1 MRAADRGRAEGAE
14 ADDPRRADGDA
25 RAGGDPHE
33 AAARLPHPVG
43 VGPDRADLPG
53 AAGRQTADV
62 RAAGGLGAEPARP
75 VRGRSAAG
83 ACGPVFHGS
92 RSGDFARFRL
102 VGGADDH
109 GGEKSGRGGGRRAFF
124 RNDRRYGLLVGR
136 RKARGWPGDA
146 RDRAAGGVRRIFARL
161 QGQERDAQA
170 GACPEGRPRRQRRVR
185 SDAGGRRRN
194 RGHLAEVDREA
205 RRGAGRPSVREFG
218 RHRRTRR
225 RSGPALRRISRT
237 PWQDPRHRPILAKT
251 AELLDSGCLV
261 AAICGAT
268 AALAEAGLLDNRPH
282 TSNSLEFLTFFCP
295 NYRGASFYRDEPVV
309 VDGRL
314 ITTGSAGALLL
325 AREVMRRLDVMSG
338 EALEAWYHY
347 YSTGEAA
354 YFYALMGA
362 VSDR

>member
-1 MRAADRGRAEGAE
+1 MKDAYVYVLDALADWELGHVTAELNSGQYFKRPGGRVPVRTVGASGE
-14 ADDPRRADGDA
+14 PVVTK
-25 RAGGDPHE
+25 GGFTI
-33 AAARLPHPVG
+33 V
-43 VGPDRADLPG
+43 PDLTVEDIRPETCAVLLLPG
-53 AAGRQTADV
+53 ADT
-62 RAAGGLGAEPARP
+62 
-75 VRGRSAAG
+75 
-83 ACGPVFHGS
+83 
-92 RSGDFARFRL
+92 
-102 VGGADDH
+102 
-109 GGEKSGRGGGRRAFF
+109 
-124 RNDRRYGLLVGR
+124 
-136 RKARGWPGDA
+136 
-146 RDRAAGGVRRIFARL
+146 
-161 QGQERDAQA
+161 
-170 GACPEGRPRRQRRVR
+170 
-185 SDAGGRRRN
+185 
-194 RGHLAEVDREA
+194 
-205 RRGAGRPSVREFG
+205 
-218 RHRRTRR
+218 
-225 RSGPALRRISRT
+225 
-237 PWQDPRHRPILAKT
+237 WQDPRHRPILAKT

-354 YFYALMGA
+354 YFYALTGA

>member
-1 MRAADRGRAEGAE
+1 M
-14 ADDPRRADGDA
+14 
-25 RAGGDPHE
+25 
-33 AAARLPHPVG
+33 
-43 VGPDRADLPG
+43 
-53 AAGRQTADV
+53 
-62 RAAGGLGAEPARP
+62 
-75 VRGRSAAG
+75 
-83 ACGPVFHGS
+83 
-92 RSGDFARFRL
+92 
-102 VGGADDH
+102 
-109 GGEKSGRGGGRRAFF
+109 
-124 RNDRRYGLLVGR
+124 
-136 RKARGWPGDA
+136 
-146 RDRAAGGVRRIFARL
+146 
-161 QGQERDAQA
+161 
-170 GACPEGRPRRQRRVR
+170 
-185 SDAGGRRRN
+185 
-194 RGHLAEVDREA
+194 
-205 RRGAGRPSVREFG
+205 
-218 RHRRTRR
+218 
-225 RSGPALRRISRT
+225 
-237 PWQDPRHRPILAKT
+237 
-251 AELLDSGCLV
+251 